1 MLKRDQGLSTMLER
15 RTLKRSAMPFSIV
28 LSSDSLQ
35 LPGITKDTSKEG
47 LCIEILT
54 PYVTASLLNLL
65 NKNVTLEVKDMTL
78 EGTIKWY
85 TVNNARYLIGVLID
99 KKYSPAW
106 KQLIED
112 NKPQQAA
119 S

>member
-1 MLKRDQGLSTMLER
+1 
-15 RTLKRSAMPFSIV
+15 MPFPIV
-28 LSSDSLQ
+28 ISNDSLQ

-47 LCIEILT
+47 LCIEIPT
-54 PYVTASLLNLL
+54 PYVNASILNLL
-65 NKNVTLEVKDMTL
+65 NKNVTLGVKDVTL

-99 KKYSPAW
+99 KKDRPFW

-112 NKPQQAA
+112 KKTQQVATQRPVDVT
-119 S
+119 